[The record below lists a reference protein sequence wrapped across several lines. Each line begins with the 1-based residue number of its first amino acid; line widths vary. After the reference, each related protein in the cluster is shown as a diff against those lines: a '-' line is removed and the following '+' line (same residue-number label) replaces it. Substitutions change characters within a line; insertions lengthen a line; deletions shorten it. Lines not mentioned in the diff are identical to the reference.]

1 MDGKASIMNTTHRSG
16 KMQSDEKDNE
26 HKLAMMEEDI
36 AITKNM
42 AKIKHK
48 IAVMSGKGGVGK
60 STVSVN
66 MALAFNQKGYHTG
79 ILDADLH
86 GPNIPL
92 MLGLE
97 GRHLNADEQGILP
110 VVTEENIKVMSIA
123 FLLPSKASPVI
134 WRGPKK
140 TGAIRQFLGYVAW
153 DELDLLIVDNPPG
166 TGDEPLTVLQSIPS
180 LDGIV
185 IVTTPSP
192 VALED
197 VEKCVAMA
205 KSLNIP
211 VIGIIENMSGFVCP
225 ECGEES
231 FIFGSGGGKRIAAEM
246 DVPFLG
252 QLPINL
258 IDDPDSDENMRIIT
272 PNNDSLFTQ
281 RIMEVVDKIEEY
293 IKKKDE

>member
-1 MDGKASIMNTTHRSG
+1 M
-16 KMQSDEKDNE
+16 
-26 HKLAMMEEDI
+26 AMMEEDI

-66 MALAFNQKGYHTG
+66 LVAAFNQKGYHTG

-86 GPNIPL
+86 GPNVPL
-92 MLGLE
+92 MLGVK
-97 GRHLNADEQGILP
+97 GRQLDADEQGILP
-110 VVTEENIKVMSIA
+110 VVTEDNIKVMSLA
-123 FLLPSKASPVI
+123 FLLPSKDSPVI

-166 TGDEPLTVLQSIPS
+166 TGDEPLTVLQSIPF

-211 VIGIIENMSGFVCP
+211 VIGIIENMAGFICP
-225 ECGEES
+225 KCGEES
-231 FIFGSGGGKRIAAEM
+231 FIFGSGGGQRIAVKM

-252 QLPINL
+252 QLPIDL
-258 IDDPDSDENMRIIT
+258 SKVPDSDEDMHIIT
-272 PNNDSLFTQ
+272 KNNDSLFSQ
-281 RIMEVVDKIEEY
+281 RIMEMVDKIEEY
-293 IKKKDE
+293 IKK